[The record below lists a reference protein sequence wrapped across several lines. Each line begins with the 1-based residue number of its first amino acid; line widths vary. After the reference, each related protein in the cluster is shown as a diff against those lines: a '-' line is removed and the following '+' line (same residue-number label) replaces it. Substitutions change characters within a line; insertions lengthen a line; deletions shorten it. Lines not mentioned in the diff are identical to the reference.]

1 LKPETAVKMN
11 TMKGSIIKFPSR
23 KISLGFTQT
32 PRLRTCAIDQ
42 KDPPDLSSAS
52 SKPPKLD
59 PATLNS
65 PAAMK
70 IFQQAQKNI
79 LELNE
84 SRLKALTELEAA
96 KEKIA
101 ELESRLQRT
110 ADSGASSSSSSSTPS
125 SSSQPLVGSITIIYE
140 TTWHKAFIH
149 YTAAGANNN
158 NDDNINTIPK
168 AKDDEWGQWTELPGQ
183 HMSEIHIDRYV
194 ITVPA
199 IKMEFVM
206 TDGQGG
212 WDHPDGDISR
222 NYILEEPGTYL
233 LRESIVRK
241 L

>member
-1 LKPETAVKMN
+1 MSSSDKRP
-11 TMKGSIIKFPSR
+11 PS
-23 KISLGFTQT
+23 
-32 PRLRTCAIDQ
+32 
-42 KDPPDLSSAS
+42 
-52 SKPPKLD
+52 LD

-96 KEKIA
+96 KQKIA
-101 ELESRLQRT
+101 ELESRLEKT
-110 ADSGASSSSSSSTPS
+110 ANNNSAGTSSSSSPPQQQQQSST
-125 SSSQPLVGSITIIYE
+125 GSITIIYE

-149 YTAAGANNN
+149 YTAAGTNTIL
-158 NDDNINTIPK
+158 DTDKTIPK

-194 ITVPA
+194 ITIPA
-199 IKMEFVM
+199 TKLEFVM
-206 TDGQGG
+206 TDGAGG
-212 WDHPDGDISR
+212 WDHPGGDDSS
-222 NYILEEPGTYL
+222 NYMIEEPGTFF
-233 LRESIVRK
+233 LRNSIIRK